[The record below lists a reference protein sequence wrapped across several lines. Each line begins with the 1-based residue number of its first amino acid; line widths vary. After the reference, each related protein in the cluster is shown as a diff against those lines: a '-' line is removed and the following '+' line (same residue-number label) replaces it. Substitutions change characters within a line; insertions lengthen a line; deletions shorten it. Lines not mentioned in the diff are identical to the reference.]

1 MKGAKIF
8 PRNLTARAAYQI
20 AGNPDISRPE
30 DSVANCFPGLD
41 LDARNFDRRFF
52 PGLVFEYVSDDGDR
66 AGALLL
72 YVDARGDTD
81 LQPDYIYELQED
93 DRDRV
98 ERLRA
103 QLFEQLIGPLSS
115 RLGNGSW
122 YLDWIEQSRTRV
134 AMSQIQPD
142 GSTQPLDGI
151 VVWRL
156 IRGLEPGPMT
166 IGLVRRDL
174 PDNVQLEGWRRFF
187 TGPRTGVLSRAYQ
200 PGELLMSLCSPWQ
213 HDFRDCAC
221 HYWSSNRPDVVHGVI
236 DHGAPVSTPELANIR
251 LDWMRADRSQAAAA
265 LSTMG
270 ANRPFQM
277 DHFQINRT
285 WQDLNVVL
293 NNREIDS
300 VHLPGA
306 PEEATPYASPEDLYL
321 DIRDRLAGIEM
332 TLALEY
338 IYARFSL
345 VTEPNP
351 AWPNIVDHAE
361 FVRHYLL
368 LIAVSEMQ
376 HLRWANE
383 LLWSLVE
390 ARQMLPPY
398 APVLTPSREVP
409 LGVGSTR
416 PRALRW
422 LEPKVLDEFI
432 AAEQP
437 SGTINGAYAR
447 VVATLQRPEY
457 PPHLNELAGRIV
469 NEGVQHFERFH
480 EIKTVLRIYE
490 GVTPI
495 PYLRPI
501 TKGSTIQAA
510 SAVAAFDAIVNNLT
524 VAYTRLSVGHFGQ
537 AAQSLADARNAM
549 NRLVEEGERL
559 AADGVG
565 IPFWP

>member
-8 PRNLTARAAYQI
+8 PRNLTARAAHQV

-41 LDARNFDRRFF
+41 VDVRNLDRRFF

-66 AGALLL
+66 AGAMLL
-72 YVDARGDTD
+72 YVDARGDSD
-81 LQPDYIYELQED
+81 LQPDYIGELHAD
-93 DRDRV
+93 DRDWV

-103 QLFEQLIGPLSS
+103 ELFQQLIGHLRG
-115 RLGNGSW
+115 RLADGSW
-122 YLDWIEQSRTRV
+122 YLDWIEQSGTRIPMGQV
-134 AMSQIQPD
+134 QPD
-142 GSTQPLDGI
+142 GSSQPLDGI

-156 IRGLEPGPMT
+156 VRGLEPGPVT
-166 IGLVRRDL
+166 IGLARRDATDKVEL
-174 PDNVQLEGWRRFF
+174 KGWRRFF

-200 PGELLMSLCSPWQ
+200 AGELMMSLCSPWQ

-221 HYWSSNRPDVVHGVI
+221 HYWSASRPDVVHGII
-236 DHGAPVSTPELANIR
+236 DHDTSDTNSETTNIR

-277 DHFQINRT
+277 DHFQINHT

-300 VHLPGA
+300 AHLPNTL
-306 PEEATPYASPEDLYL
+306 EDATPYDSPEQLYL
-321 DIRDRLAGIEM
+321 DIRDRLAGIEL

-351 AWPNIVDHAE
+351 AWPNVVDHTE

-390 ARQMLPPY
+390 WKGTLPAY
-398 APVLTPSREVP
+398 TPVFTPSRDVP
-409 LGVGSTR
+409 VGVGSTR
-416 PRALRW
+416 PRALRP
-422 LEPKVLDEFI
+422 LEPQTLDDFI
-432 AAEQP
+432 AAERP

-447 VVATLQRPEY
+447 VVATLQGQQY

-469 NEGVQHFERFH
+469 NEGVQHFERLS

-501 TKGSTIQAA
+501 AVGSTANAA
-510 SAVAAFDAIVNNLT
+510 DALAAFDTIVTNLK
-524 VAYTRLSVGHFGQ
+524 VAYARLSLGQ
-537 AAQSLADARNAM
+537 FAEAAQSLADARNAM
-549 NRLVEEGERL
+549 NRLVDEGERL

>member
-1 MKGAKIF
+1 MSGGKIF
-8 PRNLTARAAYQI
+8 PRNLTARAAYQVP
-20 AGNPDISRPE
+20 GNPDISRPE

-41 LDARNFDRRFF
+41 IDARNLDRRFF
-52 PGLVFEYVSDDGDR
+52 PGLVFEYISDDGDR

-81 LQPDYIYELQED
+81 LRPDYIADLSPED
-93 DRDRV
+93 REWV
-98 ERLRA
+98 EHLRA
-103 QLFEQLIGPLSS
+103 QLFEELIGPLRS
-115 RLGNGSW
+115 RLASGVW
-122 YLDWIEQSRTRV
+122 YLDWIEQRGARI
-134 AMSQIQPD
+134 AMTQVQSG
-142 GSTQPLDGI
+142 GSIQPLDGI

-156 IRGLEPGPMT
+156 VRGLEPGGLT
-166 IGLVRRDL
+166 IGLARRDA
-174 PDNVQLEGWRRFF
+174 PDNVELSGWRRFF

-221 HYWSSNRPDVVHGVI
+221 HYWSSNRPDVVRGVI
-236 DHGAPVSTPELANIR
+236 DHNARTDKSDVADPR
-251 LDWMRADRSQAAAA
+251 LDWMRADRSLAAAA

-285 WQDLNVVL
+285 WQNLNIVL
-293 NNREIDS
+293 NNREIDA
-300 VHLPGA
+300 VHLPGV
-306 PEEATPYASPEDLYL
+306 PEAATPYASVEELYR
-321 DIRDRLAGIEM
+321 DISGRLAGIEM

-338 IYARFSL
+338 LYARFSL

-351 AWPNIVDHAE
+351 VWPNLVDHAE

-390 ARQMLPPY
+390 AKPSLPPY
-398 APVLTPSREVP
+398 APVLTPAMDVP
-409 LGVGSTR
+409 QGAGRTR
-416 PRALRW
+416 PRALRS
-422 LEPKVLDEFI
+422 LEPEVLDDFI

-447 VVATLQRPEY
+447 VVATLQHPEY
-457 PPHLNELAGRIV
+457 PPHLSELAGRIV
-469 NEGVQHFERFH
+469 NEGVQHFERFK
-480 EIKTVLRIYE
+480 EIRAVLRIYE

-501 TKGSTIQAA
+501 TTGSTTQAA
-510 SAVAAFDAIVNNLT
+510 TALAAFAAVVDNLT
-524 VAYTRLSVGHFGQ
+524 VSYTALAAGQFSQ

-549 NRLVEEGERL
+549 NRLGDEGERL
-559 AADGVG
+559 AATHIGV
-565 IPFWP
+565 PFWT